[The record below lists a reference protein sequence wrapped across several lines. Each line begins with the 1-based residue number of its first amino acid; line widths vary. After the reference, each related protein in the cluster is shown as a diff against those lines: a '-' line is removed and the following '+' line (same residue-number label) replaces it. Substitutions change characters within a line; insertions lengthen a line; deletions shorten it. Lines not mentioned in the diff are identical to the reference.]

1 MLKKATGA
9 ELKKSK
15 AYCSKF
21 GGKIPTK
28 NFTDILPKVLS
39 VDKFDYLVVQAS
51 STDLT
56 NLLELPE
63 ATVDE
68 YFRQQAS
75 LSSYQMVASLDAAFA
90 SHPYLKGAILMERT
104 PRYDSIHEL
113 NRYANGILYEAVAK
127 SRNVGKIFIGQHNL
141 QCEGGLRASRFGTP
155 SSHPNFDCIHLHG
168 TSGRM
173 AFTRSVASI
182 LQQAGLMV
190 SPLEVIVPRM
200 TSRPNT
206 QKQENFQLD
215 GRRRGFNNPARRQES
230 FQSAGRAQGVFQQAL
245 QHQQQS
251 RPMVPLMEINIPTQ
265 NRLQGFC

>member
-1 MLKKATGA
+1 
-9 ELKKSK
+9 
-15 AYCSKF
+15 
-21 GGKIPTK
+21 
-28 NFTDILPKVLS
+28 
-39 VDKFDYLVVQAS
+39 
-51 STDLT
+51 
-56 NLLELPE
+56 
-63 ATVDE
+63 
-68 YFRQQAS
+68 
-75 LSSYQMVASLDAAFA
+75 
-90 SHPYLKGAILMERT
+90 
-104 PRYDSIHEL
+104 
-113 NRYANGILYEAVAK
+113 
-127 SRNVGKIFIGQHNL
+127 
-141 QCEGGLRASRFGTP
+141 
-155 SSHPNFDCIHLHG
+155 
-168 TSGRM
+168 M